1 MNGIKQIFGK
11 EMARI
16 LKDRK
21 MVFSVFLLPV
31 IIMVVILSIISNLAE
46 RMEEDLAEHTSIVYV
61 QNEPESF
68 QSFLDAGDYKYDLR
82 TVADSKK
89 RNQAEDEILQGAADL
104 IIEFPEN
111 FDSMISG
118 YQLGDEIPQIK
129 TYYNPS
135 EDYSLQAYQEI
146 SGGTL
151 EAYRQ
156 VLLAGRMGNAEA
168 TAVFTV
174 NSDNDRMEIQDED
187 KASGKAVGMMLP
199 YFITVLLF
207 AGAMGIGADMIA
219 GEKERGTMASLLVA
233 PIKRTSIVL
242 GKVFALMVVSG
253 ISSLIYVAVMVICMP
268 LMMKSMTGTDGEG
281 FSLQMNAEQIVMLA
295 LLLVSIAF
303 LYAAIVA
310 LISVFAKTTKEATSY
325 ITPVYMIVL
334 VIGLLTMFQTGTPE
348 PSKYYIPIY
357 NSALTLQGILSQ
369 EVTVTQY
376 VVTLVET
383 LIMGGVL
390 TACVARA
397 FKNEKIMAP

>member
-118 YQLGDEIPQIK
+118 YQPGDEIPQIK

-168 TAVFTV
+168 TTVFTV

>member
-89 RNQAEDEILQGAADL
+89 RNRAEDEILQGAADL

-118 YQLGDEIPQIK
+118 YQPGDEIPQIK

-168 TAVFTV
+168 TTVFTV

>member
-89 RNQAEDEILQGAADL
+89 RDQAEDEILQGTADL

-118 YQLGDEIPQIK
+118 YQPGDEIPQIK

-168 TAVFTV
+168 TTVFTV

-397 FKNEKIMAP
+397 FKSEKIMAP